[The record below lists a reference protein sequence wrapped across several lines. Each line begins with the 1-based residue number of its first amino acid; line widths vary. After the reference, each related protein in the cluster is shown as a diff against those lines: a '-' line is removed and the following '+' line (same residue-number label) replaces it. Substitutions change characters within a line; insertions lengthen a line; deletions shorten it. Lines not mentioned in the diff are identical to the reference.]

1 MRRITILSAALLCL
15 ANLAAEV
22 RAAETIKLT
31 DMHICCGGCTSGIKA
46 AVKGLDGVSVTVDQ
60 DAEEATVIGDTKEA
74 AQKAVD
80 AIVKAGYHAS
90 ADGKSLPAEKAPAGK
105 VAKLTVS
112 NAHNCCGACAKA
124 INAAV
129 ASVAGAKSE
138 CKGKQVEFTVEGDF
152 DAAAVVKALA
162 EAGFHVNV
170 K

>member
-1 MRRITILSAALLCL
+1 MRRLTILSAALFCL
-15 ANLAAEV
+15 ANLAAAAQ
-22 RAAETIKLT
+22 AAETIKLT
-31 DMHICCGGCTSGIKA
+31 NMHICCAGCTNGIKA
-46 AVKGLDGVSVTVDQ
+46 AVKGIEGVTVTVDQ
-60 DAEEATVIGDTKEA
+60 DAEEATVTGDTKEA
-74 AQKAVD
+74 ALKGVT

-90 ADGKSLPAEKAPAGK
+90 ADGKSLEVEKAPAGK

-129 ASVAGAKSE
+129 ASVDGAKSE
-138 CKGKQVEFTVEGDF
+138 CKGKTAEFTVEGNF

-162 EAGFHVNV
+162 DAGFHVNV